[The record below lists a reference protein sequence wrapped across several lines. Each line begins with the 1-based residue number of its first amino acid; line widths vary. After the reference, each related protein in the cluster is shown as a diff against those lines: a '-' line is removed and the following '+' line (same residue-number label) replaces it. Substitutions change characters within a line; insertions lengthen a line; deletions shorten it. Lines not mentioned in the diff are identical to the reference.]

1 MPAADANVMTESA
14 RPKVNLT
21 LRVLGKR
28 PDGYHA
34 LESLV
39 AFARKPA
46 DVLTLHPGDTAGVTV
61 SGPGAS
67 AILGENLIARA
78 LRLLVDAE
86 PRLRLGALH
95 LEKHLP
101 VAAGIGGGSADAAA
115 VLRLVRRANPDI
127 ASSVD
132 WQAVALKLGADVP
145 VCVDSEAAFMW
156 GIGERIAS
164 LPGLPALPA
173 VVVNPMVPV
182 PTDKTAQVFRRLGAG
197 PLASVSEP
205 SLPGPFGSAQDVVTY
220 MREIGNDLEAPAM
233 TVVPE
238 IATVK
243 SALAASAGCILAQQ
257 SGGGPTCFGI
267 FVTDAAAEQAAV
279 ALMAA
284 NPAWWIAATV
294 LG

>member
-1 MPAADANVMTESA
+1 MPAAGAIVLTEIA

-46 DVLTLHPGDTAGVTV
+46 DVLTLRPGDTAGVTV

-78 LRLLVDAE
+78 LRLLSEAE
-86 PRLRLGALH
+86 PRLRLGAVH

-115 VLRLVRRANPDI
+115 VLRLVRRANPHL
-127 ASSVD
+127 ASWVD

-145 VCVDSEAAFMW
+145 VCVESGPAFMW
-156 GIGERIAS
+156 GIGEKIAS
-164 LPGLPALPA
+164 FHGLPALPA
-173 VVVNPMVPV
+173 VIVNPMMPV
-182 PTDKTAQVFRRLGAG
+182 PADKTAQVFRKLGAE
-197 PLASVSEP
+197 PITSVPEP
-205 SLPGPFGSAQDVVTY
+205 SLPGPFGSAQDVVAY
-220 MREIGNDLEAPAM
+220 MREIGNDLEPPA
-233 TVVPE
+233 TAVVPE
-238 IATVK
+238 IAIVK
-243 SALAASAGCILAQQ
+243 SALAASADCVFAQQ
-257 SGGGPTCFGI
+257 SGGGPTCFGV
-267 FVTDAAAEQAAV
+267 FVSDAAAEHAAS
-279 ALMAA
+279 ALRASH
-284 NPAWWIAATV
+284 PAWWIAATV